1 MSNRARRAVLSLAA
15 SLTIVSVH
23 SFETRAGQVS
33 CLVTTASGAVEGLDV
48 GSSCSFLGIPYA
60 APPTGSLRWRPPQ
73 PAAPWTTTLPVKTP
87 PPNCPNVNNGPP
99 QGNEDC
105 LKVNL
110 WVPDP
115 LPTTPAP
122 VIVWLHT
129 GSFVAASA
137 NFAGH
142 NGRRLVEETG
152 AIVVAANYRLGPLGF
167 LAHPALAAEDPAHPV
182 SGNYG
187 LLDQRLFMQWVRT
200 NIAAFGGDPN
210 NVTIAGTSAGG
221 DSTGLHL
228 VMPGSAGLFHRAII
242 QSGTPTVRWPTY
254 DESLAQGDAFATAL
268 GCVDPASAAS
278 CMRTKT
284 FQQVL
289 TAMPLGSQAVVEVA
303 GRAYWYPTVDGLEL
317 PAQPRVLFETGQ
329 FQQVPIMVGAV
340 RDEGAGSFLT
350 RSFSSGVTLAQ
361 YESWVATEF
370 GPDAGAVLARYPAG
384 SYPLPADALARIVGD
399 GQFMCECSRLARFFS
414 AVHVPAY
421 LFSYE
426 YEIDDLAQDRVIH
439 GVEANILFG
448 NNYAPPQFANH
459 PLNAFDNALHA
470 QMAGYW
476 SRFAATGNPNVDDDS
491 VVHWQ
496 TLHAPQGNGRG
507 ALRYLVLDQ
516 KIRSDKR
523 LREDACDFWEPYFLR
538 TMLGKLPAWQ

>member
-1 MSNRARRAVLSLAA
+1 MALAVVLAPVF
-15 SLTIVSVH
+15 IH
-23 SFETRAGQVS
+23 SFEAGARQAS
-33 CLVTTASGAVEGLDV
+33 CLVTTTSGAVQGLDA

-60 APPTGSLRWRPPQ
+60 AAPTGSLRWRPPQ
-73 PAAPWTTTLPVKTP
+73 PAAPWATTLTVTTP
-87 PPNCPNVNNGPP
+87 SPNCPNVNNGPP

-105 LKVNL
+105 LKMNV
-110 WVPDP
+110 WVRDP

-122 VIVWLHT
+122 VIVWIHT

-142 NGRRLVEETG
+142 NARRLVEETG
-152 AIVVAANYRLGPLGF
+152 VIVVAPNYRLGPLGF
-167 LAHPALAAEDPAHPV
+167 LAHSALAAEDPSHPT

-187 LLDQRLFMQWVRT
+187 LLDQRLALQWVRD

-228 VMPGSAGLFHRAII
+228 VLPGSAGLFHRAVI
-242 QSGTPTVRWPTY
+242 QSGTPTIRWPEFT
-254 DESLAQGDAFATAL
+254 ESLAQGDAFATAL
-268 GCVDPASAAS
+268 GCTDPATVVT
-278 CMRTKT
+278 CMRGRT

-289 TAMPLGSQAVVEVA
+289 TAMPVGLQAVVEQA
-303 GRAYWYPTVDGLEL
+303 GRAYWYPTVDGTEL

-329 FQQVPIMVGAV
+329 FQQVPLIVGAT

-361 YESWVATEF
+361 YEAWVATEF
-370 GPDAGAVLARYPAG
+370 GSDAAAVLEQYPA
-384 SYPLPADALARIVGD
+384 SAYAVPTDALARIVGD
-399 GQFMCECSRLARFFS
+399 GQFVCECRRLARYFS
-414 AVHVPAY
+414 TVHVPAY

-439 GVEANILFG
+439 GVESNILFR
-448 NNYAPPQFANH
+448 NDYVPPQFASH
-459 PLNAFDNALHA
+459 PLNAFDIALHT

-476 SRFAATGNPNVDDDS
+476 TRFAATGNPNVDDDS

-496 TLHAPQGNGRG
+496 KYQHPLGDGRG
-507 ALRYLVLDQ
+507 ADRYLVLDGA
-516 KIRSDKR
+516 IRSDKR
-523 LREDACDFWEPYFLR
+523 LRESACDFWERLFAR
-538 TMLGKLPAWQ
+538 SMLTGLPAWR